1 MSGGY
6 DTDSGAGWNGL
17 VSKIIMIN
25 PDHLDTITDI
35 SGIFNI
41 LQPDVPADISGSNRS
56 RNPYKKGKSENQIP

>member
-1 MSGGY
+1 MSGGGC
-6 DTDSGAGWNGL
+6 SGNGWGGL

-25 PDHLDTITDI
+25 PDDLGTPITDI

-41 LQPDVPADISGSNRS
+41 LQQHGVPADISGSNRS